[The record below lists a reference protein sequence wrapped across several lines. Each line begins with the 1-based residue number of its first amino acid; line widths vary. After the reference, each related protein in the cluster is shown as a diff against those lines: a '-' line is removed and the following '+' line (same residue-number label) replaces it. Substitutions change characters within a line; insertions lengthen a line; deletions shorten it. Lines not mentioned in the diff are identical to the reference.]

1 VSNLDRL
8 NELRRTAKAL
18 GLTGYGRMKTID
30 LAAAVEAEQAKR
42 DVNATPERREDIIVE
57 LARIG
62 AVLYPQGTKEHAA
75 YREALTKALADPNA
89 FSFLGDVPVAHA
101 PVEPRADCADPECA
115 AAAVPD
121 TEIDL
126 ADAIDA
132 DDRDAIHAI
141 GAGTPDVVVTGAKYE
156 TDPNATRYEDVER
169 WTDDRLYSKEEE
181 LARRLTRRTLL
192 GGDRKLT
199 ENRLSRIRK
208 VIESRGL

>member
-8 NELRRTAKAL
+8 NGLRRTAKEM
-18 GLTGYGRMKTID
+18 GLTGYGRMKTDELAARID
-30 LAAAVEAEQAKR
+30 LEVSARNERFIDAMRTEAET
-42 DVNATPERREDIIVE
+42 ATPERREEIVIE

-62 AVLYPQGTKEHAA
+62 AVLYPQGTKEHEE
-75 YREALTKALADPNA
+75 YRENLRAALAEWAAGAPEPT
-89 FSFLGDVPVAHA
+89 PV
-101 PVEPRADCADPECA
+101 
-115 AAAVPD
+115 AVPD
-121 TEIDL
+121 VEIDL

-141 GAGTPDVVVTGAKYE
+141 GAGTADVVVTGAKYE
-156 TDPNATRYEDVER
+156 TDPNATRYEDVEK
-169 WTDDRLYSKEEE
+169 WTDERLYTKEDE

-199 ENRLSRIRK
+199 ENRLTRIRK

>member
-8 NELRRTAKAL
+8 NGLRRTAKSM
-18 GLTGYGRMKTID
+18 GLTGYGRMKADALENLID
-30 LAAAVEAEQAKR
+30 AETSARNERFIEAMRNEAKT
-42 DVNATPERREDIIVE
+42 ATPERREEIVIE

-62 AVLYPQGTKEHAA
+62 AVLYPQGTAEHES

-101 PVEPRADCADPECA
+101 PV
-115 AAAVPD
+115 PD
-121 TEIDL
+121 VEIDL

-132 DDRDAIHAI
+132 DDRDAINAI

-169 WTDDRLYSKEEE
+169 WTDERLYTKEDE

-199 ENRLSRIRK
+199 ENRLARVRK